1 MKIAVSAGHDPR
13 KRGACF
19 EGFCEHELA
28 VKWQASVMSYLGE
41 DGIRVPPDVPLMSK
55 IKWINAHPEITVAIE
70 IHFNAGG
77 FGAKGCETLY
87 APNSSRGM
95 RVAETVQKAISS
107 FCAPNRG
114 IKEGWYRMDRPG
126 HSDYPG
132 DVEGD
137 EIVDAFL
144 RLTKPPAIIVEPF
157 FINELIRINELRETV
172 CEVMAE
178 ALIESATIL
187 ERRVKT

>member
-13 KRGACF
+13 RRGACY
-19 EGFCEHELA
+19 GKICEHDLTVSWQQSLLKYLDTA
-28 VKWQASVMSYLGE
+28 GVK
-41 DGIRVPPDVPLMSK
+41 VPSNLPLRHK
-55 IKWINAHPEITVAIE
+55 IAWINATPDITSAVE
-70 IHFNAGG
+70 IHFNAGSIK
-77 FGAKGCETLY
+77 AKGCETLY
-87 APNSSRGM
+87 APNSRRGM
-95 RVAETVQKAISS
+95 RIAENVQKAISS

-126 HSDYPG
+126 HVDYKG
-132 DVEGD
+132 DMEGD

-144 RLTKPPAIIVEPF
+144 RQTRMPAIIVEPF
-157 FINELIRINELRETV
+157 FIHELTRIDELRETV

-187 ERRVKT
+187 ERSRS